1 MQEMTMQ
8 EVDVVSG
15 AVTDAQAAGYA
26 LIAVGLV
33 AAGPVVGAAFLA
45 GFAMTVGI
53 GLLTASA
60 W

>member
-8 EVDVVSG
+8 EVDTVNG
-15 AVTDAQAAGYA
+15 AITDAQAAGYA

-33 AAGPVVGAAFLA
+33 AAGPAVGAAFLA

-53 GLLTASA
+53 GFLTSDL